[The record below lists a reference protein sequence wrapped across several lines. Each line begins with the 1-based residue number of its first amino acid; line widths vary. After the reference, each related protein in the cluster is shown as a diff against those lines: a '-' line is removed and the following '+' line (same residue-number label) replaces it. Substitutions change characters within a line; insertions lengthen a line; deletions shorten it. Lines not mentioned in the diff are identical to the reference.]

1 MSDKKLVGKRIQER
15 RKACHM
21 TQTQLAEK
29 MGYSSRSGIN
39 RTESG
44 INNVSTAKLKLFA
57 KALGTSFEYLA
68 DASDD
73 DQNHSKH
80 SSLSEEI
87 KNIKNE
93 IC

>member
-1 MSDKKLVGKRIQER
+1 
-15 RKACHM
+15 M

-29 MGYSSRSGIN
+29 MDYSSRSGIN
-39 RTESG
+39 RIESG

-57 KALGTSFEYLA
+57 KVLDTSFDYLSG
-68 DASDD
+68 ASDD
-73 DQNHSKH
+73 DQNHSKR